1 MKTEKNLML
10 LVLLSLFVSVGVAD
24 SNVTEAES
32 PWGDISEVTEALA
45 EAKKAKAELEKAKAE
60 NEALGSW
67 EEINAENEAVKQ
79 AALAH

>member
-1 MKTEKNLML
+1 MKTRKNLIL

-24 SNVTEAES
+24 SNVTDVNLSKAES

-45 EAKKAKAELEKAKAE
+45 EAKKASAENEAAKAELEKAKAE
-60 NEALGSW
+60 NEA
-67 EEINAENEAVKQ
+67 VKQ